1 MRLSEAIALGR
12 MLLSPKVAGK
22 GSTLNCGPNEG
33 CALDMA
39 LAALGVESNSWCDAK
54 RHWNWLN
61 KTANNSMNTW
71 AFTVGIKFDMQVLF
85 SKSMT
90 MDEFIDWVRSI
101 EPNEDSPEVDS
112 QIQTPALQAEEIA
125 AT

>member
-12 MLLSPKVAGK
+12 MLLSPKVSGRGAT
-22 GSTLNCGPNEG
+22 SNCGPNEG

-39 LAALGVESNSWCDAK
+39 LAALGIESNSWCDAK
-54 RHWNWLN
+54 NHWDWLN
-61 KTANNSMNTW
+61 KKAENSSDTW
-71 AFTVGIKFDMQVLF
+71 AFTVGIKFDCHVLIT
-85 SKSMT
+85 KDMT
-90 MDEFIDWVRSI
+90 MEKFIDWVRSI